1 MSETLDDAYIQ
12 DPHTFFERLRREAP
26 ACQVVMPGGLKVWLV
41 TRYDEARAALADPA
55 LSKDS
60 ERAAPLH
67 DRQAAQ
73 RGAARATFAEE
84 LSRHMLNVD
93 PPDHTRL
100 RTLVGKAFT
109 ARRVELLRPRIEEI
123 AEDLLDDLAG
133 EVDLVQA
140 FALPLPLTVIC
151 ELFGVPSGD
160 RDQLRSW
167 MNAIVTAADA
177 EVVSK
182 ASVLIAE
189 YLLDLIEAKRVQPA
203 DDLLSDLV
211 LASDGGDRLD
221 VNEMTAMAFL
231 MLSAG
236 HETATHLISN
246 SVLSL
251 LRHPDQL
258 AALRANPTLLPGA
271 VEEFL
276 RYEGPGNTVT
286 LRFTTAPVR
295 LGEVEVP
302 EGEFVLVAQASAN
315 RDPARFD
322 DADQLDINRK
332 PNRHLAFG
340 HGIHHCLGA
349 PLARLEGQIAIG
361 RLLARFPGLALAVEP
376 AELRWRN
383 STMFHGLQTLPVTL
397 G

>member
-1 MSETLDDAYIQ
+1 MPETLDDTYIQ
-12 DPHTFFERLRREAP
+12 DPHTFFKRLRQEAP
-26 ACQVVMPGGLKVWLV
+26 ARRVVLPRGLKVWLV

-60 ERAAPLH
+60 KRAAPLH
-67 DRQAAQ
+67 ERQAAE
-73 RGAARATFAEE
+73 RGTAREIFAEA
-84 LSRHMLNVD
+84 LTRHLLNVD

-100 RTLVGKAFT
+100 RTLVSRAFT

-123 AEDLLDDLAG
+123 TDELLDNLAG
-133 EVDLVQA
+133 KVDLVRA
-140 FALPLPLTVIC
+140 FAVPLPLTVIC
-151 ELFGVPSGD
+151 ELFGVPSDG

-167 MNAIVTAADA
+167 MNTIMTAADSEA
-177 EVVSK
+177 VSK
-182 ASVLIAE
+182 SSFLIAE
-189 YLLDLIEAKRVQPA
+189 YLLGLIEAKRAQPA
-203 DDLLSDLV
+203 DDLLSELV
-211 LASDGGDRLD
+211 LASDEADRLNAHE
-221 VNEMTAMAFL
+221 VTAMAFL
-231 MLSAG
+231 ILSAG
-236 HETATHLISN
+236 HETTTHLISN

-258 AALRANPTLLPGA
+258 AALRADPALLPGA

-315 RDPARFD
+315 RDPAHFEDPDR
-322 DADQLDINRK
+322 LDITRK
-332 PNRHLAFG
+332 PGRHLAFG

-376 AELRWRN
+376 TELRWRN
-383 STMFHGLQTLPVTL
+383 STIFHGLQTLPVTL